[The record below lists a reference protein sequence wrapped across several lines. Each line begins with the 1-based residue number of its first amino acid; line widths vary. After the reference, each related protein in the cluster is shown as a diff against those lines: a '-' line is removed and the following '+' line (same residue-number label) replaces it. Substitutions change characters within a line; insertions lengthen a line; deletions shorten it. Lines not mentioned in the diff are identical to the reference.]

1 MNYVDYLAA
10 KAAGFED
17 DPECGCPVCGE
28 GHHFVEEISE
38 AFETLEC
45 ARVVGVLDAWLRLKP
60 DRWWD
65 MDTDGTGT
73 LTPRPSCVLH
83 GPQPEED
90 WTYVGDTPDAARAAA
105 AKAIEAG
112 EV

>member
-1 MNYVDYLAA
+1 VTYEEYLAA
-10 KAAGFED
+10 EAAGFED
-17 DPECGCPVCGE
+17 DPSCECPVCFE
-28 GHHFVEEISE
+28 GTHFVEEIGH
-38 AFETLEC
+38 AFEAPER
-45 ARVVGVLDAWLRLKP
+45 ARVVGVLDAWRKLKP

-65 MDTDGTGT
+65 MDSEGG
-73 LTPRPSCVLH
+73 LSVRSMCVLH

-90 WTYVGDTPDAARAAA
+90 WEYFGDTPDAARAAA